1 MGDDVREFWESMYS
15 EGHIESPLDPM
26 ILELAPTLPVGSF
39 LDLGC
44 GAGQNSI
51 WLAQRG
57 WAVTGVDIAPSAIRL
72 ATEAADEMHVTA
84 SFVVADLAEWVPEG
98 TFDLVA
104 STYALPPAGRGRSHA
119 LAIAAAAVKPGGTIL
134 VAEFDRTSLGQQ
146 EGWLSDLDVTDV
158 DELASHL
165 GDFDIAK
172 LTVETTRHAHGH
184 DEQNYPVA
192 VAIAR
197 RPL

>member
-1 MGDDVREFWESMYS
+1 MTEFWESMYA
-15 EGHIESPLDPM
+15 EGRVDSPLDPM

-57 WAVTGVDIAPSAIRL
+57 WTATGVDIAPSAIRL
-72 ATEAADEMHVTA
+72 AVEAADEVA
-84 SFVVADLAEWVPEG
+84 VSARFLVADLNEWIPDG
-98 TFDLVA
+98 TYDFVA
-104 STYALPPAGRGRSHA
+104 STYALPPAGPGRSHA
-119 LAIAAAAVKPGGTIL
+119 LACAAAAVKPGGTIL
-134 VAEFDRTSLGQQ
+134 VAEFDRSSLGR
-146 EGWLSDLDVTDV
+146 EGGWLSDLDVIDV

-165 GDFDIAK
+165 GGFDIAK
-172 LTVETTRHAHGH
+172 LTVEETRHAHGH
-184 DEQNYPVA
+184 DEQAHRVA

-197 RPL
+197 RIV

>member
-1 MGDDVREFWESMYS
+1 MHDDGTEFWESMYS
-15 EGHIESPLDPM
+15 AGRIESPLDPM
-26 ILELAPTLPVGSF
+26 ILELAPTLPIGSF

-57 WAVTGVDIAPSAIRL
+57 WDVTGVDIAPSAIRL
-72 ATEAADEMHVTA
+72 ATEAARDMNVTA
-84 SFVVADLAEWVPEG
+84 TFLVADLTEWIPEG
-98 TFDLVA
+98 GFDFVA
-104 STYALPPAGRGRSHA
+104 STYALPPAGPGRSHA
-119 LAIAAAAVKPGGTIL
+119 LAGAAAAVNPGGTIL

-146 EGWLSDLDVTDV
+146 EGWMSDRDVTDV

-165 GDFDIAK
+165 GGFDITK

-184 DEQNYPVA
+184 DEQAYPVA
-192 VAIAR
+192 VAIAHR
-197 RPL
+197 TS